1 LTEDNIASNSSQT
14 PDSQTPFSG
23 LSPELVLDAADS
35 LGFATDGR
43 FLGLNSYENRVYQV
57 YVDPTSRDQIDQ
69 GTDKTTSTIQ
79 AGDPN
84 KIVLKFYRPARWS
97 DAQIL
102 EEHQFAQ
109 ELEDAEVPCVAALI
123 INNSSLHTFKDFRF
137 TAFAC
142 RGGRTPNLEDEE
154 SLEWI
159 GRFLGRIHAVGRRE
173 AFAHREALTVATMGQ
188 ASIDWLV
195 QSQMIPADLLPA
207 WEAIA
212 NQALEMVEQRWQ
224 ETSPRTQRLH
234 GDCHVGNILWT
245 PAGPHFV
252 DLDDSR
258 SGPAVQDLWM
268 LLAGESDLANLQLK
282 ALLKGYERFCEFDR
296 SELHL
301 IEALRT
307 LRLLH
312 YSAWLARRWNDPAF
326 PAAFPWFGTA
336 RYWQERILELREQ
349 VGAMQEFQSFNLL

>member
-1 LTEDNIASNSSQT
+1 LSDASGPIDDT
-14 PDSQTPFSG
+14 QTPFNG
-23 LSPELVLDAADS
+23 LSPELVLDATDS
-35 LGFATDGR
+35 LGFITDGR

-57 YVDPTSRDQIDQ
+57 YVDPSNRVV
-69 GTDKTTSTIQ
+69 GTEGKP

-84 KIVLKFYRPARWS
+84 KLVLKFYRPQRWS

-109 ELEDAEVPCVAALI
+109 ELEDAEVPCVPALVI
-123 INNSSLHTFKDFRF
+123 GDKTLHTFKTFRF

-154 SLEWI
+154 TLEWI
-159 GRFLGRIHAVGRRE
+159 GRFLGRIHSVGRRQT
-173 AFAHREALTVATMGQ
+173 FAYREALTPASMGH
-188 ASIDWLV
+188 ASIDWLL
-195 QSQMIPADLLPA
+195 QSDMIPSDLLPA

-212 NQALEMVEQRWQ
+212 KQALGMVEQRWS
-224 ETSPRTQRLH
+224 EIAPRAQRLH

-268 LLAGESDLANLQLK
+268 LLAGEPDLASSQLS

-349 VGAMQEFQSFNLL
+349 VGAMQEIQTFNLL